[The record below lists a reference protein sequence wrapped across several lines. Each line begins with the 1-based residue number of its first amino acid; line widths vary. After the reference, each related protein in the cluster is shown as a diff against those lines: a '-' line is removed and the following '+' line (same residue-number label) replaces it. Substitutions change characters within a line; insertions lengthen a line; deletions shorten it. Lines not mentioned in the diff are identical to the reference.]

1 MDNGYDPG
9 AAAELLKLSATDYIC
24 FRRRRRS
31 NTTSEETDDGSESVR
46 SCVSVASAPATP
58 TLARLSNSNTSNRQR
73 HGVDTLQVG
82 CIECCFHL
90 AHLPHI
96 EIAQCM
102 KRPS

>member
-9 AAAELLKLSATDYIC
+9 AAAELLKLSAATDYIC

-58 TLARLSNSNTSNRQR
+58 TLARLNHSNTSSRQR
-73 HGVDTLQVG
+73 HGVDTIQVAF
-82 CIECCFHL
+82 IQCCFHL
-90 AHLPHI
+90 GYLPTILKLHN
-96 EIAQCM
+96 A
-102 KRPS
+102 